1 MDGNLAM
8 ANILEI
14 NDDNAILEAAYL
26 SGFEPS
32 SDDIP
37 AHKEVQEAIE
47 FLTIKQ
53 LQT

>member
-8 ANILEI
+8 ANVLEM
-14 NDDNAILEAAYL
+14 DDNMILEAAYL
-26 SGFEPS
+26 AGFEPS

-37 AHKEVQEAIE
+37 AHKEIQEAIE

>member
-1 MDGNLAM
+1 MDTNLTM
-8 ANILEI
+8 ANVLEI
-14 NDDNAILEAAYL
+14 DDNAILEAAYL

-47 FLTIKQ
+47 FLTIKHVE
-53 LQT
+53 T

>member
-8 ANILEI
+8 VSVLEM
-14 NDDNAILEAAYL
+14 DDNMILEAAYL
-26 SGFEPS
+26 AGFEPS

-47 FLTIKQ
+47 FLTIKHIK
-53 LQT
+53 T